1 MAVPAPVPG
10 MTGFDRP
17 GADGGG
23 IAGGAVD
30 GGLDATGG
38 ADGSAGAGIAVV
50 PPPPGTGNGRGVYT
64 APLVAQAANDP
75 ATITMT
81 TMRAIDMQYRRLLP
95 NCVVLRDSWHN
106 GA

>member
-1 MAVPAPVPG
+1 

-17 GADGGG
+17 GVEGGG
-23 IAGGAVD
+23 MAAGDVA

-38 ADGSAGAGIAVV
+38 AEGSAGAGIAVG
-50 PPPPGTGNGRGVYT
+50 PPPPGIGNGRGVYT

-75 ATITMT
+75 ATIRMT
-81 TMRAIDMQYRRLLP
+81 TMRAIDMQYRLLLP
-95 NCVVLRDSWHN
+95 NCVDPRDSWHN

>member
-1 MAVPAPVPG
+1 

-17 GADGGG
+17 GADG
-23 IAGGAVD
+23 AGGAVV

-38 ADGSAGAGIAVV
+38 ADGSAGAGMAVD
-50 PPPPGTGNGRGVYT
+50 PPPPGIGNGRGVYT

-75 ATITMT
+75 ATIRMT
-81 TMRAIDMQYRRLLP
+81 TMRAIDLQYRLLLP